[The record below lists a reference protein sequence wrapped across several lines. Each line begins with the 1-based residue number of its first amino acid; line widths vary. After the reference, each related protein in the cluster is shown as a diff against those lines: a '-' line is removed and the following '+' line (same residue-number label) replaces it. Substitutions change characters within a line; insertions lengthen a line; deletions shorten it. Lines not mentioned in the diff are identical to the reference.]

1 MDSTLVSV
9 LKGVYGDET
18 PALVRWIDEEQPK
31 DVGKVVQ
38 RLLCHEP
45 IQYIFGHTLWRGL
58 DLVVNKNVLI
68 PRPETSDLVDIVL
81 QENDNHS
88 LRVLDIGTGSGCIA
102 IALKQKRP
110 TWDVTGIDVSKE
122 ALTVANQNALRNHTE
137 VVFRPQDL
145 FKDTIGTY
153 DIVVSNPPYVCETEK
168 ATMDKNVLD
177 YEPSQALFVPDRC
190 PLLYYERIADI
201 HIGEKIY
208 LEVSEYHAHEVE
220 RLFINKGYDDV
231 QVSKDFFGKERIVRC
246 TTHVKDV

>member
-1 MDSTLVSV
+1 MSLFSV
-9 LKGVYGDET
+9 LESVYGDET
-18 PALVRWIDEEQPK
+18 SALVRWIDEEQPD
-31 DVGKVVQ
+31 DVEKVVQ
-38 RLLCHEP
+38 RLLHHEP

-81 QENDNHS
+81 HENSTNHP

-110 TWDVTGIDVSKE
+110 TWEITGIDISHE
-122 ALTVANQNALRNHTE
+122 ALKVASQNALRNHTE
-137 VVFRPQDL
+137 VTFKQQDL
-145 FKDTIGTY
+145 FKDTMGTY
-153 DIVVSNPPYVCETEK
+153 DIVVSNPPYVCEREK

-177 YEPSQALFVPDRC
+177 YEPSQALFVPDTS

-201 HIGEKIY
+201 HIGGKIY
-208 LEVSEYHAHEVE
+208 LEVSESHAHEVE